1 MKKIKKANTIID
13 IIIAVMFI
21 STVLYFCYSLATSA
35 INKRQ
40 QVSLE
45 RDAMIIAE
53 NIMNRVLSKGVYTI
67 ESEPIISSDTLNK
80 INVTLNDNTLS
91 SGEKNKIITELGGRL
106 PVSSAEDLKFVQNGS
121 NFSYQVIVDNYTT
134 ESSEDVYAK
143 HTSLKRITVNVY
155 YPTKVVKYLNSSSDI
170 TDEEIASG
178 TAYKKDKASLE
189 GEYRVVTLTTYKSAR
204 EYK

>member
-40 QVSLE
+40 QVALE

-67 ESEPIISSDTLNK
+67 ESEPVISNDILNK
-80 INVTLNDNTLS
+80 INETLNDNSLS
-91 SGEKNKIITELGGRL
+91 SGKKNKIITELGGRL
-106 PVSSAEDLKFVQNGS
+106 PVSSAEDLKFVQNGN
-121 NFSYQVIVDNYTT
+121 NFSYQVIVDDYTT
-134 ESSEDVYAK
+134 KSSEDVYTK

>member
-1 MKKIKKANTIID
+1 MKKKKKANTIID

-67 ESEPIISSDTLNK
+67 ESEPAVSKDILNK
-80 INVTLNDNTLS
+80 INETLNNNSLS

-106 PVSSAEDLKFVQNGS
+106 PVSSAEDLKFVQNGNS
-121 NFSYQVIVDNYTT
+121 FSYQVIVDDYTT
-134 ESSEDVYAK
+134 QSSEGVYTK

-170 TDEEIASG
+170 TDEEKANG

>member
-91 SGEKNKIITELGGRL
+91 SGEKNKISTELGGRL

>member
-40 QVSLE
+40 QVALE

-67 ESEPIISSDTLNK
+67 ESEPVISNDILNK
-80 INVTLNDNTLS
+80 INETLNDNSLS
-91 SGEKNKIITELGGRL
+91 SGKKNKIITELGGRL
-106 PVSSAEDLKFVQNGS
+106 PVSSAEDLKFVQNGN
-121 NFSYQVIVDNYTT
+121 NFSYQVIVDYYTT
-134 ESSEDVYAK
+134 KSSEDVYTK

>member
-13 IIIAVMFI
+13 IIVAVMFI

-40 QVSLE
+40 QVALE
-45 RDAMIIAE
+45 RDAMIVAE
-53 NIMNRVLSKGVYTI
+53 NIMSRVLSKGVYAI
-67 ESEPIISSDTLNK
+67 ESEPIISSNTLNK
-80 INVTLNDNTLS
+80 INATLNDNTLS
-91 SGEKNKIITELGGRL
+91 SSEKNKIITELGGRL
-106 PVSSAEDLKFVQNGS
+106 PVSSSEDLKFIQNGN

-134 ESSEDVYAK
+134 EPSTGAYAK

-155 YPTKVVKYLNSSSDI
+155 YPIKVAKYLNSTSDI
-170 TDEEIASG
+170 TSEEIASG

-189 GEYRVVTLTTYKSAR
+189 GEYRIVTLTTYKSAR

>member
-170 TDEEIASG
+170 TDEEFASG